1 MLAEPNGEFLRHIA
15 ADVLVILIEATITG
29 QNPYSDLFLHL
40 LIVSQV
46 HDLRE
51 KSNNHAIKK
60 SRFYARLLS
69 KKVLRSFLEMTLEP
83 SWKFR

>member
-1 MLAEPNGEFLRHIA
+1 MQRLFESFVNFQPFGSNMLTEPDGEFLRHIP
-15 ADVLVILIEATITG
+15 ADVLVILIEATVAG

-51 KSNNHAIKK
+51 KSKNHAIKK
-60 SRFYARLLS
+60 S
-69 KKVLRSFLEMTLEP
+69 
-83 SWKFR
+83 